1 MYYVILN
8 HTNPTVSLM
17 VDGWGCIIKFKF
29 LKAAI
34 QAGEGAVNDGD
45 AWEYLVVKEIER

>member
-17 VDGWGCIIKFKF
+17 VDSWGCIIKFKF

-34 QAGEGAVNDGD
+34 QAA
-45 AWEYLVVKEIER
+45 KEPLMMEMPGNI